1 MFINKAYDIPILPK
15 KKENHI
21 CSYCYNKTNS
31 DLLLN
36 LRRFILSVR
45 LLLACSYFFAE
56 FEPHVLIKLFLYIK
70 KRVSK
75 NSNTKS
81 ILTNTGV
88 IHVKLLIFG

>member
-1 MFINKAYDIPILPK
+1 MFINKAYDIPILTK
-15 KKENHI
+15 KKKTQI

-45 LLLACSYFFAE
+45 LFLACSYFFAE
-56 FEPHVLIKLFLYIK
+56 FEPRVLIKLFLYIK

-75 NSNTKS
+75 NSNTKTK
-81 ILTNTGV
+81 LTNTGV
-88 IHVKLLIFG
+88 IHVKLLIFS